1 MAPPPGA
8 ALSSPS
14 AAFGASLRLALAKSK
29 MKGGVGEAGEA
40 PRWVG
45 DSRWRLVQ
53 EGRFLAGVL
62 AGDSSEVV
70 AELGA
75 ALSDPA
81 GSVGTAPARSAA
93 AKGKAWMHKVALAAV
108 LGQIFPKRVAHGACR
123 RLNSA
128 PRRNTPGT
136 RLCRRE
142 PCPKAA
148 GDPNIGAVL
157 PELVVGEQVASQP
170 REGLGCTPGAASIWG
185 RAASA
190 WGAGEAPALAVRV
203 QRLSSLQG
211 P

>member
-108 LGQIFPKRVAHGACR
+108 LGQISPSVWLTVPVVALTLPLA
-123 RLNSA
+123 
-128 PRRNTPGT
+128 GT
-136 RLCRRE
+136 HRE
-142 PCPKAA
+142 PDC
-148 GDPNIGAVL
+148 
-157 PELVVGEQVASQP
+157 
-170 REGLGCTPGAASIWG
+170 
-185 RAASA
+185 
-190 WGAGEAPALAVRV
+190 AGESPAPKL
-203 QRLSSLQG
+203 LG
-211 P
+211 TPT